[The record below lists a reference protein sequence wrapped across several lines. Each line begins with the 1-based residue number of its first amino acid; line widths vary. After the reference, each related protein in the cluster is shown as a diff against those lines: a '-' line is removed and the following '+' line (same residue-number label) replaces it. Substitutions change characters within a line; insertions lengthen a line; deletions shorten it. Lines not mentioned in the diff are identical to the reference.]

1 MRKLILMAAAG
12 VLLAAPASAQAQS
25 HQHGTPAAPAAKEH
39 DCPMHQ
45 QGGQAGHGANAAQG
59 MMPGADA
66 THRYMPKMIVQ
77 HAEMLK
83 LSAEQVAGLERIQTA
98 HEADCKER
106 MTRIKASDEAAAAL
120 LEQPTVDMAQY
131 EARLRESAELK
142 VKCKVGMVAA
152 GQQAKALLTA
162 EQLAHLA
169 HMNHAGH

>member
-12 VLLAAPASAQAQS
+12 VLLAAPAATQAQS

-45 QGGQAGHGANAAQG
+45 KAGQAGHDANAAQG
-59 MMPGADA
+59 MKHGADA
-66 THRYMPKMIVQ
+66 AHRYMPKMIMQ

-83 LSAEQVAGLERIQTA
+83 LSADQVTELERIQAA

-106 MTRIKASDEAAAAL
+106 MAGIKASDEAAAAL

-131 EARLRESAELK
+131 ETQLREAADLK
-142 VKCKVGMVAA
+142 VKCRVGMVAA
-152 GQQAKALLTA
+152 GQQARALLTA
-162 EQLAHLA
+162 EQLAHLS